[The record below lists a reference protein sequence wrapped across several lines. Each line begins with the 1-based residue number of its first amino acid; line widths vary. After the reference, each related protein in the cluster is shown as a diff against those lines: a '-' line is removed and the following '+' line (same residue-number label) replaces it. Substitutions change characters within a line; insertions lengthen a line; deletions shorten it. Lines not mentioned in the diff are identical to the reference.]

1 MHDLVDIAYELS
13 SPLRDYIV
21 VFFSPFC
28 SAEWLCFGAPLRRS
42 PLPTYLNSINPDA
55 AWLALPV
62 NATHKHDRSSDDP
75 EDFQR
80 LAPLGWLLSSA

>member
-28 SAEWLCFGAPLRRS
+28 SAEWLCF
-42 PLPTYLNSINPDA
+42 DA